1 MWWGYGAKGLS
12 LATPF
17 KCRTFSSWRCSP
29 AASVEPGRLCEGRAP
44 WLLFASSSPW
54 DVLLDYFSSSY
65 SLGLR
70 VGWWCGEALRLW
82 SRSRSG
88 SFPFHPQRRVGAELA
103 AARWG
108 VGGVTYQIRRW
119 RAKGERDGDDLEK
132 KTDWI
137 SLRHLLL
144 VLLVGLAAAAAAAA
158 SSSCSCSSWASPP
171 LPPHF
176 ERERERRRSLWLTA
190 VWWVVI
196 AVWQVGGGGRTQV
209 EGVRWKATEEVEID
223 ESEASP
229 NKIRRVKQ
237 HLWFCGLGH
246 PLWDVI
252 SSYSTLR
259 FYRTYLSV
267 SSIGD
272 RDSFV

>member
-29 AASVEPGRLCEGRAP
+29 AASVEPRRLCEGRAP

-54 DVLLDYFSSSY
+54 DVLLDYFSSSH

-103 AARWG
+103 VARWG

-171 LPPHF
+171 LLPHF
-176 ERERERRRSLWLTA
+176 ERERERESGGSLWATRCGGVSGGAVWRSHRWRGGANRRSQRRRSGA
-190 VWWVVI
+190 
-196 AVWQVGGGGRTQV
+196 GGEATRK
-209 EGVRWKATEEVEID
+209 RWK
-223 ESEASP
+223 
-229 NKIRRVKQ
+229 
-237 HLWFCGLGH
+237 
-246 PLWDVI
+246 
-252 SSYSTLR
+252 
-259 FYRTYLSV
+259 
-267 SSIGD
+267 
-272 RDSFV
+272 